1 MSTIIV
7 TGGAGFIGSH
17 TCLLL
22 LERGYEIFVIDSFC
36 NSSAKSLEKVL
47 MILLRFNN
55 DLKDKIHL
63 IKGDLK
69 NISDIEKIFK
79 NCLKQFKKVE
89 GVIHFAG
96 LKSVF
101 DSVMDPLSYWEN
113 NVIGTINLLKVMEKY
128 DCRTIV
134 FSSSATVYKAKSD
147 KLLTEGDFC
156 EPVNP
161 YGFTKLT
168 IERILSDLNKN
179 NDQWRIASLR
189 YFNPVGAHESGLI
202 GEDPTGK
209 PNNIYPQITRVAIG
223 KLPEIKIFGSDWP
236 THDGTGIRDYI
247 HVIDLAEGHLCA
259 LEYLSNQK
267 PQMLTINL
275 GTGKGTSVLEFI
287 KIFENTN
294 KVKVPFSFHE
304 RRQGDN
310 AFVVADN
317 SLAKSILDWKPK
329 RNIEDICRDGWKWQL
344 QNPNGYSE

>member
-1 MSTIIV
+1 MKAIFV
-7 TGGAGFIGSH
+7 TGGTGFIGSH
-17 TCLLL
+17 TCLSL
-22 LERGYEIFVIDSFC
+22 LEKGYEVFILDSFV
-36 NSSAKSLEKVL
+36 NSSEKSIKNVAL
-47 MILLRFNN
+47 ILKNKGI
-55 DLKDKIHL
+55 DTQKKIHL

-69 NISDIEKIFK
+69 NSNDIEKVFQMS
-79 NCLKQFKKVE
+79 LKLKKE
-89 GVIHFAG
+89 IKSVIHFAG

-101 DSVMDPLSYWEN
+101 DSVMDPLTYWEN
-113 NVIGTINLLKVMEKY
+113 NVVGTINLLKVMEKY
-128 DCRTIV
+128 ECRTIV

-168 IERILSDLNKN
+168 IELMLSDLNKN
-179 NDQWRIASLR
+179 TNQWRIASLR

-223 KLPEIKIFGSDWP
+223 NLPEIKIFGSDWP
-236 THDGTGIRDYI
+236 TDDGTGIRDYI
-247 HVIDLAEGHLCA
+247 HVVDLAEGHLLA

-267 PQMLTINL
+267 PQMLIINL

-317 SLAKSILDWKPK
+317 SLAKSLLNWKPK